1 MLHQRPGGGCQRLL
15 RDDINPGTVIAQ
27 RRKEAM
33 TSHIMERSATLE
45 AVRTLSPA
53 IVARSEAIERGRRVP
68 ADLVEEL
75 TAAGCFRALVPR
87 SHGGAELHLPDDLRV
102 LEELAR
108 ADGSVGWTVMIGSL
122 APVLLGKLPRA
133 TFDALYAEGPDV
145 ILAGTV
151 KPSGVATPVDGGFRV
166 TGRWS
171 FASGCQHSDWFVAH
185 CIVHDGRQPPIR
197 MMVLPPADV
206 EITDTW
212 SVSGLCGT
220 GSHDFV
226 VNDAFVPDER
236 SFVLWDE
243 PCLDAPLLR
252 IPELSLSSLRIG
264 VVAVGI
270 AHGALREV
278 TDLAIGKVP
287 LFSDG
292 TLASNPLFQHQLA
305 DADARLRAARALLYA
320 DAETAWTTA
329 VAGAPFT
336 PEHRAQ
342 IRGTATWV
350 AKTAA
355 SVVDMA
361 YTAGGGSSIFATSPL
376 QRRLRDIHALTQ
388 HFAVKLDTFTKAGA
402 VLAGQDVDLTFL

>member
-1 MLHQRPGGGCQRLL
+1 M
-15 RDDINPGTVIAQ
+15 DGTFEKVAGLAPVIA
-27 RRKEAM
+27 
-33 TSHIMERSATLE
+33 
-45 AVRTLSPA
+45 
-53 IVARSEAIERGRRVP
+53 ARSDEIEGGRRVP
-68 ADLVEEL
+68 PALLAEL
-75 TAAGCFRALVPR
+75 MAAGCFRMLVPR
-87 SHGGAELHLPDDLRV
+87 SHGGAELDFPSEMRV
-102 LEELAR
+102 IEELAR

-133 TFDALYAEGPDV
+133 TFDTLYAEGPDIV
-145 ILAGTV
+145 LAGTV

-166 TGRWS
+166 TGQWS
-171 FASGCQHSDWFVAH
+171 FASGCQHGDWFVAH
-185 CIVHDGRQPPIR
+185 CIVDDGRQPPIR

-206 EITDTW
+206 EIKDTW

-220 GSHDFV
+220 GSHDFI

-236 SFVLWDE
+236 TFVLWGE
-243 PCLDAPLLR
+243 PCLDAALVR

-278 TDLAIGKVP
+278 TDLATGKVP

-292 TLASNPLFQHQLA
+292 TLASNPLFQHQLGEA
-305 DADARLRAARALLYA
+305 DAQLRAARTLLYA
-320 DAETAWTTA
+320 DADTAWATA
-329 VAGAPFT
+329 VAGTPFS
-336 PEHRAQ
+336 PDHRAR
-342 IRGTATWV
+342 IRATATWV
-350 AKTAA
+350 TGTAA

-361 YTAGGGSSIFATSPL
+361 YTAGGGSSIYSNNPL

-388 HFAVKLDTFTKAGA
+388 HFAVKRDTFTKAGA